1 MSSRSDVKAMEYAA
15 DMLTYNS
22 RKATN
27 AEAVSMKPERGKSG
41 RTSVQTVSPT
51 TGPILRER
59 REAMGVTLAE
69 AEVATRIRQKY
80 LAALESDEWDL
91 LPGEVVGRGF
101 LRNYSTYLGIEPTEM
116 IDRRR
121 AIADESLTNVL
132 ADTSA
137 GSPLPPERAVDY
149 RPKDV
154 ALHDETEELEAP
166 RQINLLPFVAVL
178 SIVALSALVWWAVT
192 QFSDEIGDGVTAIQE
207 QVAALQ
213 MPSIAPAE
221 TPLVEPVALPDSLV
235 AATPTI
241 ADEIAAAPVVDAAA
255 APEATV
261 AEVAA
266 AETAGVEAAAPP
278 VASEPTAQPAPE
290 TVDSAAD
297 PAVDAAAEPVS
308 LLGLLP
314 TPTPQP
320 AQPAAPAVEALP
332 ATVITAANLRQTAS
346 VDAPIVGAAT
356 EGETLAIVGQTAD
369 GAWFQLESG
378 AWIFAQLVN
387 NPPANLPVVE
397 APPVQAIAAETT
409 AAETGAA
416 EAATGETP
424 ATP

>member
-1 MSSRSDVKAMEYAA
+1 
-15 DMLTYNS
+15 
-22 RKATN
+22 
-27 AEAVSMKPERGKSG
+27 
-41 RTSVQTVSPT
+41 
-51 TGPILRER
+51 
-59 REAMGVTLAE
+59 MG
-69 AEVATRIRQKY
+69 
-80 LAALESDEWDL
+80 S
-91 LPGEVVGRGF
+91 
-101 LRNYSTYLGIEPTEM
+101 EM
-116 IDRRR
+116 CIGDR
-121 AIADESLTNVL
+121 

-241 ADEIAAAPVVDAAA
+241 AAEIAAAPVVDAAA

-278 VASEPTAQPAPE
+278 VA
-290 TVDSAAD
+290 
-297 PAVDAAAEPVS
+297 
-308 LLGLLP
+308 
-314 TPTPQP
+314 
-320 AQPAAPAVEALP
+320 
-332 ATVITAANLRQTAS
+332 R
-346 VDAPIVGAAT
+346 
-356 EGETLAIVGQTAD
+356 
-369 GAWFQLESG
+369 
-378 AWIFAQLVN
+378 
-387 NPPANLPVVE
+387 
-397 APPVQAIAAETT
+397 ETT
-409 AAETGAA
+409 APPLSLIHISE
-416 EAATGETP
+416 P
-424 ATP
+424 PRPD

>member
-22 RKATN
+22 RKSTN
-27 AEAVSMKPERGKSG
+27 AEAPTKSERGKHG
-41 RTSVQTVSPT
+41 RGGVQTVSTT

-116 IDRRR
+116 IERRR
-121 AIADESLTNVL
+121 AIADESLTSVL

-154 ALHDETEELEAP
+154 ALHEETAELESP
-166 RQINLLPFVAVL
+166 RRINLLPFAVML
-178 SIVALSALVWWAVT
+178 TIAALAGLVWWAIT
-192 QFSDEIGDGVTAIQE
+192 QFGDEIEGGIAAAQTQIALWQQPAPTPVVAAREETVALPENLVAPAVSDASGVTADTAPAAVNVAPTPAAAD
-207 QVAALQ
+207 VAA
-213 MPSIAPAE
+213 PAPVIE
-221 TPLVEPVALPDSLV
+221 PTPRPVA
-235 AATPTI
+235 
-241 ADEIAAAPVVDAAA
+241 E
-255 APEATV
+255 
-261 AEVAA
+261 
-266 AETAGVEAAAPP
+266 
-278 VASEPTAQPAPE
+278 AQPAAPLI
-290 TVDSAAD
+290 SLAD
-297 PAVDAAAEPVS
+297 
-308 LLGLLP
+308 LLP

-320 AQPAAPAVEALP
+320 VVETAPPAAEVLPAAEAAPP
-332 ATVITAANLRQTAS
+332 ATVITAANLRQSPSTE
-346 VDAPIVGAAT
+346 APIVGAAT

-369 GAWFQLESG
+369 GAWFQLENG

-387 NPPANLPVVE
+387 NPPTNLPVVE
-397 APPVQAIAAETT
+397 T
-409 AAETGAA
+409 
-416 EAATGETP
+416 TP
-424 ATP
+424 AGTPPTVTTP

>member
-22 RKATN
+22 RKTTN
-27 AEAVSMKPERGKSG
+27 VDAPMKPERSKGG
-41 RTSVQTVSPT
+41 RTAVQTASAT

-116 IDRRR
+116 IERRR
-121 AIADESLTNVL
+121 ALADESLATVL

-154 ALHDETEELEAP
+154 ALHEESEELEAP
-166 RQINLLPFVAVL
+166 RRINLMPLAVILAVAA
-178 SIVALSALVWWAVT
+178 VAGLIWWAVT
-192 QFSDEIGDGVTAIQE
+192 QFSDEIGDGMAAAQAQI
-207 QVAALQ
+207 VAWQ
-213 MPSIAPAE
+213 QPAPTPAAASRVE
-221 TPLVEPVALPDSLV
+221 TDALPENLIAAPTAV
-235 AATPTI
+235 AGDAVPT
-241 ADEIAAAPVVDAAA
+241 AGVDAAPVASAPTVA
-255 APEATV
+255 APVTSALEATPV
-261 AEVAA
+261 IEPTPLLEPTPAA
-266 AETAGVEAAAPP
+266 AAAPP
-278 VASEPTAQPAPE
+278 V
-290 TVDSAAD
+290 
-297 PAVDAAAEPVS
+297 S
-308 LLGLLP
+308 LAGLLP

-320 AQPAAPAVEALP
+320 VEAVQLPVEAALP
-332 ATVITAANLRQTAS
+332 ATVITAANLRQTPSTEAA
-346 VDAPIVGAAT
+346 VVGAAT
-356 EGETLAIVGQTAD
+356 EGEALTIVGQTAD

-387 NPPANLPVVE
+387 NPPADIPIV
-397 APPVQAIAAETT
+397 
-409 AAETGAA
+409 
-416 EAATGETP
+416 ETP
-424 ATP
+424 PTVTTP

>member
-22 RKATN
+22 RKPTN
-27 AEAVSMKPERGKSG
+27 AEAPMKAERGKNG
-41 RTSVQTVSPT
+41 RAGAQTVSAT

-116 IDRRR
+116 IERRR
-121 AIADESLTNVL
+121 AIADESLAAVL

-154 ALHDETEELEAP
+154 ALHEETAELETP
-166 RQINLLPFVAVL
+166 RRINLLPFVAVL
-178 SIVALSALVWWAVT
+178 GIAALAGLIWWAVT
-192 QFSDEIGDGVTAIQE
+192 QFGDEIGDGIAAAQTQIALWQQPAPTPAAVTRE
-207 QVAALQ
+207 ESAAL
-213 MPSIAPAE
+213 PENLIAPAVTSDTAPVTANVE
-221 TPLVEPVALPDSLV
+221 ATPLAADSAP
-235 AATPTI
+235 AAS
-241 ADEIAAAPVVDAAA
+241 A
-255 APEATV
+255 

-266 AETAGVEAAAPP
+266 LTP
-278 VASEPTAQPAPE
+278 VVEPTPQPEAQVQPE
-290 TVDSAAD
+290 A
-297 PAVDAAAEPVS
+297 PAVSLAA
-308 LLGLLP
+308 LLP

-320 AQPAAPAVEALP
+320 AEVAPPVAAEAVQP
-332 ATVITAANLRQTAS
+332 ATVITAANLRQSPST
-346 VDAPIVGAAT
+346 DAPIVGAAT

-387 NPPANLPVVE
+387 NPPADLPVVE
-397 APPVQAIAAETT
+397 APPVATT
-409 AAETGAA
+409 
-416 EAATGETP
+416 P
-424 ATP
+424 

>member
-22 RKATN
+22 RKPTN
-27 AEAVSMKPERGKSG
+27 AEAPMKAERGKSG
-41 RTSVQTVSPT
+41 RTGAQSVSAT

-116 IDRRR
+116 IERRR
-121 AIADESLTNVL
+121 AIADESLAAVL

-154 ALHDETEELEAP
+154 ALHEETAELETP
-166 RQINLLPFVAVL
+166 RRINLLPFVAVL
-178 SIVALSALVWWAVT
+178 GIAALTGLIWWAVT
-192 QFSDEIGDGVTAIQE
+192 QFSDEIGDGIAAAQTQIALWQQPAATPAVATREESAALPENLVAPPVTAADTTPVTTNVE
-207 QVAALQ
+207 A
-213 MPSIAPAE
+213 
-221 TPLVEPVALPDSLV
+221 TPLVVDSAP
-235 AATPTI
+235 AAS
-241 ADEIAAAPVVDAAA
+241 AP
-255 APEATV
+255 

-266 AETAGVEAAAPP
+266 PTPVVEPTPPPAVEAQPEVAA
-278 VASEPTAQPAPE
+278 
-290 TVDSAAD
+290 
-297 PAVDAAAEPVS
+297 VS
-308 LLGLLP
+308 LAALLP

-320 AQPAAPAVEALP
+320 AEVAPPAEAVQP
-332 ATVITAANLRQTAS
+332 ATVITAANLRQSPSTE
-346 VDAPIVGAAT
+346 APIVGAAT
-356 EGETLAIVGQTAD
+356 EGETLTIVGRTAD

-387 NPPANLPVVE
+387 NPPADLPVVE
-397 APPVQAIAAETT
+397 APP
-409 AAETGAA
+409 
-416 EAATGETP
+416 AATTP
-424 ATP
+424 

>member
-1 MSSRSDVKAMEYAA
+1 
-15 DMLTYNS
+15 
-22 RKATN
+22 
-27 AEAVSMKPERGKSG
+27 
-41 RTSVQTVSPT
+41 
-51 TGPILRER
+51 
-59 REAMGVTLAE
+59 MGVTLAE

-192 QFSDEIGDGVTAIQE
+192 QFSDEIGDGVAAIQE

-213 MPSIAPAE
+213 LPAAAPAE
-221 TPLVEPVALPDSLV
+221 TERAEPAALPDNLV
-235 AATPTI
+235 ATTPTSAVSVAAEPAADAAATPAT
-241 ADEIAAAPVVDAAA
+241 ASGDAAA
-255 APEATV
+255 APEAAV
-261 AEVAA
+261 AEV

-278 VASEPTAQPAPE
+278 VVSEPTAQPTPE
-290 TVDSAAD
+290 AAE
-297 PAVDAAAEPVS
+297 AAAPVS

-320 AQPAAPAVEALP
+320 AQPAAPAVEAQP

-356 EGETLAIVGQTAD
+356 EGETLVIVGQTAD

-397 APPVQAIAAETT
+397 APPVQAVTTETT
-409 AAETGAA
+409 AAEAGAA
-416 EAATGETP
+416 ETATGETP